1 MNLYYIQLL
10 GLFIL
15 IISCLISTYTD
26 IKYRIIPNKLTI
38 PLGII
43 GLVLVSSYYYF
54 INNFNLFYY
63 VSIIVIYI
71 ISYIFWFFGVWG
83 GGDVKLFT
91 AISTLLIPEFLIILP
106 NYYIGSICLPIFS
119 LKSIPTLYLMINSI
133 LSVVP
138 IILIIVTYI
147 IFKRKSYLIK
157 NFRETMDLNNGLI
170 IINSVM
176 ITLSIMKIFDVHDF
190 VLNIIFLMFITYLH
204 RKVVKKYYLLI
215 IISLT
220 ILIYQILTNNT
231 LLYIKTFIFIN
242 LIIIIKNI
250 ISNNLIKEALTD
262 TYKINQLKEGMIL
275 SYPLCRNEKE
285 YYFDK
290 STIKDKIMKNINQ
303 TNNDKIIISKR
314 ASGLTVDDI
323 NLLNKLNNQKLIENS
338 VNIKKE
344 LSFAPFI
351 FVGLIITFLIG
362 NPYKFIILIMGMI

>member
-119 LKSIPTLYLMINSI
+119 LNSIPTLYLMINSI

-290 STIKDKIMKNINQ
+290 STIKDKIMKNIKQ
-303 TNNDKIIISKR
+303 TM
-314 ASGLTVDDI
+314 
-323 NLLNKLNNQKLIENS
+323 
-338 VNIKKE
+338 IK
-344 LSFAPFI
+344 
-351 FVGLIITFLIG
+351 
-362 NPYKFIILIMGMI
+362 